1 MAALLKLTELIFP
14 CGTLWSIDLY
24 LQEVLQC
31 ILIRV
36 EKTRAFNI
44 VFFMQHHFYKESRI
58 RSIRH
63 EEHTDFDAR
72 SWALK

>member
-1 MAALLKLTELIFP
+1 
-14 CGTLWSIDLY
+14 
-24 LQEVLQC
+24 
-31 ILIRV
+31 LIRV